1 MLKELYIKSQN
12 YNDIVETIYFGG
24 GTPSFLETEEINCL
38 TEAVFN
44 NFKTAF
50 SFMTM
55 VALKAEQID
64 HHPEWSNVYNKV
76 TITLTTHDLDGL
88 SDKDTELGKFIDDC
102 FDQIGNKK

>member
-1 MLKELYIKSQN
+1 MEMACKQSLQEVKNNLNNWI
-12 YNDIVETIYFGG
+12 ET
-24 GTPSFLETEEINCL
+24 SDDREAL
-38 TEAVFN
+38 TQTFVFN

-76 TITLTTHDLDGL
+76 TIILTTHDLDGI

-102 FDQIGNKK
+102 YNEIGNKN

>member
-1 MLKELYIKSQN
+1 MEMVCKQSLQEVKNNLKN
-12 YNDIVETIYFGG
+12 WTET
-24 GTPSFLETEEINCL
+24 SDNR
-38 TEAVFN
+38 EALIQTLVFD
-44 NFKTAF
+44 NFKISF

>member
-1 MLKELYIKSQN
+1 MEMACKQSLQEVKNNLNNWI
-12 YNDIVETIYFGG
+12 ET
-24 GTPSFLETEEINCL
+24 SDDREAL
-38 TEAVFN
+38 TQTFVFN

-76 TITLTTHDLDGL
+76 TIILTTHDLDGI

-102 FDQIGNKK
+102 YNQIGNKN

>member
-1 MLKELYIKSQN
+1 MEMACKQSLQEVKNNLNNWI
-12 YNDIVETIYFGG
+12 ET
-24 GTPSFLETEEINCL
+24 SDDREAL
-38 TEAVFN
+38 TQTFVFN

-76 TITLTTHDLDGL
+76 TIILTTHDLGGI

-102 FDQIGNKK
+102 YNQIGNKN

>member
-1 MLKELYIKSQN
+1 MACKQSLQEVKNNLNNWI
-12 YNDIVETIYFGG
+12 ET
-24 GTPSFLETEEINCL
+24 SDDREAL
-38 TEAVFN
+38 TQTFVFN

-76 TITLTTHDLDGL
+76 TIILTTHDLDGI

-102 FDQIGNKK
+102 YNQIGNKN

>member
-1 MLKELYIKSQN
+1 MACKQNLQEVKHNLKNWK
-12 YNDIVETIYFGG
+12 ET
-24 GTPSFLETEEINCL
+24 SDNR
-38 TEAVFN
+38 EALSKTFAYN

>member
-1 MLKELYIKSQN
+1 MEMACKQSLQEVKNNLKNWI
-12 YNDIVETIYFGG
+12 ET
-24 GTPSFLETEEINCL
+24 SDDREAL
-38 TEAVFN
+38 TQTFVFN

-76 TITLTTHDLDGL
+76 TIILTTHDLDGI

-102 FDQIGNKK
+102 YNQIGNKN

>member
-1 MLKELYIKSQN
+1 MEMACKQSLQEVKNNLKNWI
-12 YNDIVETIYFGG
+12 ETSDGR
-24 GTPSFLETEEINCL
+24 
-38 TEAVFN
+38 EALKKTFVFN

-76 TITLTTHDLDGL
+76 TIILTTHDLDGI

-102 FDQIGNKK
+102 YNEIGNKN

>member
-1 MLKELYIKSQN
+1 MACKQSLQEVKNNLKNWI
-12 YNDIVETIYFGG
+12 ET
-24 GTPSFLETEEINCL
+24 SDDREAL
-38 TEAVFN
+38 TQTFVFS

-76 TITLTTHDLDGL
+76 TIILTTHDLDGI

-102 FDQIGNKK
+102 YNEIGNKN